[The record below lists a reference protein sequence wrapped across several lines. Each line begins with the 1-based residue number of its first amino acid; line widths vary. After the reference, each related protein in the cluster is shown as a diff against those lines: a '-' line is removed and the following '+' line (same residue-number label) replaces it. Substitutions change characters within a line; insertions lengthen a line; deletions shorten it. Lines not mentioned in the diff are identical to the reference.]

1 VKVQTQH
8 FHAKIADMPR
18 WTYTLLLCLLLP
30 FALLKLVWRAF
41 RQPEYLRH
49 VPERFGFYRNPRPAQ
64 PLIWLHAVSV
74 GETRA
79 TAPLVA
85 LLRLRY
91 PQHRILMTHTT
102 PTGRE
107 AGEQLFG
114 DGVLR
119 CYLPYDLPSAMARFL
134 DHFQPRVGLLMETE
148 LWFNLIAACEQRGV
162 PLMLV
167 NARLSERS
175 ARGYARLGKLVE
187 EGLRRLTRIAA
198 QTEDDAQRL
207 RKLGAREVAVTGNL
221 KFDVT
226 PPPEMQAKGAALRR
240 LFGQERPVFLAAS
253 TRDGEESLVL
263 DAVAAANVPG
273 LLTVI
278 VPRHPQRF
286 NEVAGILEKRGNSYV
301 RRSGLMETAPSPSFD
316 KLRTGQASPT
326 KGEGVIGRD
335 IQVVL
340 GDSMGE
346 MFAYYAACDVAFIGG
361 SLLPL
366 GGQNLI
372 EACAMGKLVLIGPHT
387 WNFEAVAQ
395 SALMAGAALRV
406 EDPAALGA
414 KLRELF
420 ADNALR
426 DRMSRQALAFSGSH
440 SGASERVMAVVE
452 ETLAS

>member
-1 VKVQTQH
+1 
-8 FHAKIADMPR
+8 MPR

-49 VPERFGFYRNPRPAQ
+49 VPERFGFYRNSRPDQ

-114 DGVLR
+114 NDVLR
-119 CYLPYDLPSAMARFL
+119 CYLPYDLPGAMARFL
-134 DHFQPRVGLLMETE
+134 DHFQPGVGLLMETE

-187 EGLRRLTRIAA
+187 EGLGRLTRVAA

-226 PPPEMQAKGAALRR
+226 PPLEMQARGEALRR
-240 LFGQERPVFLAAS
+240 LFGQERLIFLAAS

-286 NEVAGILEKRGNSYV
+286 NEVAGMIERRGLAFI
-301 RRSGLMETAPSPSFD
+301 RRSSLLEASPSPQ
-316 KLRTGQASPT
+316 LSPSR
-326 KGEGVIGRD
+326 GEGAVGQGV
-335 IQVVL
+335 QVVL

-372 EACAMGKLVLIGPHT
+372 EACAMGKPVLIGPHT

-395 SALMAGAALRV
+395 SALAAGAALRV

-420 ADNALR
+420 ADNELR
-426 DRMSRQALAFSGSH
+426 ERMSRQALAFSGSH
-440 SGASERVMAVVE
+440 SGASERVMAVIE
-452 ETLAS
+452 ETLEAASFRA

>member
-1 VKVQTQH
+1 MMGVKTQH
-8 FHAKIADMPR
+8 FHAKIAVMPR
-18 WTYTLLLCLLLP
+18 WTYTLLLRLLLP

-49 VPERFGFYRNPRPAQ
+49 VPERFGFYHIPRSTE
-64 PLIWLHAVSV
+64 PLIWMHAVSV

-85 LLRLRY
+85 LLRERY

-114 DGVLR
+114 DAVLR
-119 CYLPYDLPSAMARFL
+119 CYLPYDLPGAMARFL
-134 DHFQPRVGLLMETE
+134 EYFQPRAGLLMETE
-148 LWFNLIAACEQRGV
+148 LWFNLIAACERREI

-175 ARGYARLGKLVE
+175 ARGYARLGRLAGD
-187 EGLRRLTRIAA
+187 GLQGLTAIAA
-198 QTEDDAQRL
+198 QTEADAERL
-207 RKLGAREVAVTGNL
+207 RGLGARNVTVTGNL

-226 PPPEMQAKGAALRR
+226 PPQEAQDKGTALRL
-240 LFGQERPVFLAAS
+240 LFGPERPVFLAAS

-263 DAVAAANVPG
+263 DAIAAAHVAQ

-286 NEVAGILEKRGNSYV
+286 NEVAALLEKRGISYI
-301 RRSGLMETAPSPSFD
+301 RRSALMESAHPLP
-316 KLRTGQASPT
+316 ASPAR
-326 KGEGVIGRD
+326 GEGVIGRD
-335 IQVVL
+335 IQVML

-372 EACAMGKLVLIGPHT
+372 EACAMGKPVLIGPHT

-395 SALMAGAALRV
+395 CALAAGAALRV
-406 EDPAALGA
+406 EDPAALGG
-414 KLRELF
+414 KVRELF
-420 ADNALR
+420 ADNELR
-426 DRMSRQALAFSGSH
+426 ERMSRQALAFSGSH
-440 SGASERVMAVVE
+440 SGASERVMAVIE